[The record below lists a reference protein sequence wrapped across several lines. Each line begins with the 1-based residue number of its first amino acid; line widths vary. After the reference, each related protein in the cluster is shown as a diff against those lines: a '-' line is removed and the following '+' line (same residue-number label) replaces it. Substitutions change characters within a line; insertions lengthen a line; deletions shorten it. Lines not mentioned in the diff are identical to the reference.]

1 MENYRI
7 KTCVNFKQIT
17 SYTDKITNK
26 TLLIKI
32 NDFIKILL
40 KFPDFD
46 AQYGNFQKSNFSN
59 SYGIIITVKQYSSK
73 IKEIYETIR
82 DNDLCVFGYS
92 IANEDKITYLSEN
105 NRIQNNYYDF
115 RWNVSISAFIQPNPE
130 IGKQIHDLVDNM
142 IMKECNY
149 LGLGGEMGV
158 YIKRNSKQI
167 SNSVCLTNS
176 IAIYDD
182 CISNLGATVKC
193 FCVDYNNVSI
203 SSYVNNPNDYVLIV
217 NIGKNGLK
225 GLVSQVGNLK
235 FKQIIY
241 VGCCDKAVTS
251 DIEKLSKTYYVNK
264 MIKLKQFPETNY
276 YSYVIEFL
284 ACTL

>member
-1 MENYRI
+1 MENHRI

-26 TLLIKI
+26 TLLTKI
-32 NDFIKILL
+32 NDFIQILL
-40 KFPDFD
+40 KFPDSGT
-46 AQYGNFQKSNFSN
+46 QYGIFQKSNYN
-59 SYGIIITVKQYSSK
+59 DSYGIILTVKEYSSK
-73 IKEIYETIR
+73 IKEIYETIQ

-92 IANEDKITYLSEN
+92 IVNDDRITYLSEN
-105 NRIQNNYYDF
+105 SRIQNNYYDF

-130 IGKQIHDLVDNM
+130 IGKQIHDLVDGM

-158 YIKRNSKQI
+158 YVKRNSKVI

-176 IAIYDD
+176 TAIYDD
-182 CISNLGATVKC
+182 CVSNLGDTVKC
-193 FCVDYNNVSI
+193 FCVDYNDVHI
-203 SSYVNNPNDYVLIV
+203 SEHIDDPSNYVLIV

-225 GLVSQVGNLK
+225 ELVGQVSNLK

-241 VGCCDKAVTS
+241 IGCCDKAVMS
-251 DIEKLSKTYYVNK
+251 DIEKLSKNYYVNK
-264 MIKLKQFPETNY
+264 MIKLKQFPETDY

-284 ACTL
+284 FII